1 MKMHELSKYKCYSNQ
16 LNINNLKNIIIP
28 MDGLFMQS
36 TVLELNVSRCPNS
49 CPILGVLGK
58 KVEFEYST
66 LREKAIH
73 GDFFF
78 LQIVKV

>member
-36 TVLELNVSRCPNS
+36 TVLELD
-49 CPILGVLGK
+49 L
-58 KVEFEYST
+58 FT
-66 LREKAIH
+66 
-73 GDFFF
+73 
-78 LQIVKV
+78 